1 MDRMKANL
9 RMYRAMMEADD
20 WSELEDNDIE
30 PYIDQRV
37 KVLEKVPYI

>member
-20 WSELEDNDIE
+20 GSELEDNDIE
-30 PYIDQRV
+30 PYID
-37 KVLEKVPYI
+37 

>member
-1 MDRMKANL
+1 MNIMKSRI

-30 PYIDQRV
+30 PYID
-37 KVLEKVPYI
+37 